1 MQSSED
7 IGTRKILSAVSHG
20 SVFFNTLVVSVGI
33 PIAILLISNDSV
45 VKENAKEAINFHL
58 NIWFWKV
65 VAGNL
70 AWVLIGIPLLV
81 VVFLVDL
88 IMPIF
93 GIFHSLPNPNTA
105 FRYPLILRPF

>member
-1 MQSSED
+1 MQSTED

-20 SVFFNTLVVSVGI
+20 SIFFNTLLVSVGV

-65 VAGNL
+65 VAGIL
-70 AWVLIGIPLLV
+70 AWVLIGIPLLL

-93 GIFHSLPNPNTA
+93 GIFHSLTNPNTP

>member
-1 MQSSED
+1 MHSTED

-20 SVFFNTLVVSVGI
+20 SIFFNTLVVSVGV

-65 VAGNL
+65 VAGIL

-93 GIFHSLPNPNTA
+93 GIFHSITNSNTA
-105 FRYPLILRPF
+105 FRYPLILRLF